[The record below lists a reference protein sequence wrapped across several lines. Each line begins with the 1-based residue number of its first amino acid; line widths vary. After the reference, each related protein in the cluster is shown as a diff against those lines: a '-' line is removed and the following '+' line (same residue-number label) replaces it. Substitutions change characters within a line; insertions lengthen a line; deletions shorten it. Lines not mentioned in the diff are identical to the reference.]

1 MIIQNYPEGLACFQ
15 WKFNDCMLSRFL
27 RLVFYDLKPSLMKEI
42 CYRSANLTQE
52 EEILYIYSQN
62 TIKFGNKSLR

>member
-1 MIIQNYPEGLACFQ
+1 
-15 WKFNDCMLSRFL
+15 
-27 RLVFYDLKPSLMKEI
+27 MKEI
-42 CYRSANLTQE
+42 FYRSANLTQE